1 MHSYL
6 FKDNLIQLLNK
17 DVNVVPLMNSNILMM
32 QFSNEE
38 WPQVH
43 ANDMKVIRPYNGSFF
58 HLNNSYNE
66 LFFNALETK
75 KAQKNT
81 LGTQSKIKY

>member
-1 MHSYL
+1 M
-6 FKDNLIQLLNK
+6 K
-17 DVNVVPLMNSNILMM
+17 DVNIVPLMNSNILMM

-43 ANDMKVIRPYNGSFF
+43 HNPIKAISPYNGSFF

-66 LFFNALETK
+66 IFYNMFEAEED
-75 KAQKNT
+75 
-81 LGTQSKIKY
+81 